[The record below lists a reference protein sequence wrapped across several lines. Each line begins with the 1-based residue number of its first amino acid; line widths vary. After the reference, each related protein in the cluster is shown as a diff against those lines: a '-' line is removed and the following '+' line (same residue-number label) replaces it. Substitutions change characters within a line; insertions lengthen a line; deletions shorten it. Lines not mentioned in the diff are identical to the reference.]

1 MEKINLKLIQNFLTL
16 RYNPEDKPAIPVM
29 KSNQISNTI
38 SDSNGLKT
46 EKLLK
51 NSIKKRFK
59 HVDTIAVSLSG
70 GIDSSV
76 SLALLRNTFPKK
88 NIVAITGVFDGSY
101 DESPVAKKI
110 TSNLDVKFKTV
121 KMDSILQPCQK

>member
-16 RYNPEDKPAIPVM
+16 RYNPQDKPVIPLM
-29 KSNQISNTI
+29 KWNQISNTI

-46 EKLLK
+46 QKLLK
-51 NSIKKRFK
+51 KSIEKRFK

-76 SLALLRNTFPKK
+76 SLALLRNTLPKK
-88 NIVAITGVFDGSY
+88 NIVAITGVF
-101 DESPVAKKI
+101 
-110 TSNLDVKFKTV
+110 
-121 KMDSILQPCQK
+121 